1 MSYGHAKRKNPTF
14 VNKALLTC
22 AGWLIFYLNNRFV
35 VGKVMAD
42 NTEILEKIK
51 SLTNQERGELVKG
64 IEEAFGVHACRPIAK
79 YSEEWYRRQII
90 IDYFPEEE
98 PEKEFDVILEEVPV
112 NKRISVLK
120 ILREITGQGLAVVKE
135 LIDSVPQTVKS
146 GISASVAEELKAKL
160 EAAGGY
166 VSVK

>member
-1 MSYGHAKRKNPTF
+1 
-14 VNKALLTC
+14 
-22 AGWLIFYLNNRFV
+22 
-35 VGKVMAD
+35 MAD
-42 NTEILEKIK
+42 NQEILDKIK
-51 SLTNQERGELVKG
+51 RLTDQEKAELAKR
-64 IEEAFGVHACRPIAK
+64 IEEAFGVHPCRPIAK

-98 PEKEFDVILEEVPV
+98 REKEFDVILEVVPA

-120 ILREITGQGLAVVKE
+120 TLRQITGQGLAVVKE